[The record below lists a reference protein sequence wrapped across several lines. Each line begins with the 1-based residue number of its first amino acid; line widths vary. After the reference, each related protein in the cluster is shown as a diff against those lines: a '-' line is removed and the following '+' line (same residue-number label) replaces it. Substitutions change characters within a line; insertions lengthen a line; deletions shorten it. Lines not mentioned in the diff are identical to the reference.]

1 MRIREYEG
9 GTNDDGKVF
18 FAVWLG
24 CVSGEHRLVGL
35 GTGRVKDSSDGTL
48 AQALKVRI

>member
-18 FAVWLG
+18 VAVWLG
-24 CVSGEHRLVGL
+24 CVSGEHRLVVSEL
-35 GTGRVKDSSDGTL
+35 
-48 AQALKVRI
+48 ALKTAVTVRSLKP